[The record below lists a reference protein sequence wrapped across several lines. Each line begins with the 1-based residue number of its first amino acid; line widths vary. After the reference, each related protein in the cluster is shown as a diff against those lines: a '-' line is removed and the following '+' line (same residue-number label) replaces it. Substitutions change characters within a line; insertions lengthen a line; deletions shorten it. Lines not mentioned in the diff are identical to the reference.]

1 MSNTVTVNK
10 NVTNVVT
17 VTAQG
22 PQGIQGIQG
31 PIGNTPVF
39 DSGSYTTTSSFNTF
53 TSSYQTDSSSFNTR
67 ISSLTSATSSYVQN
81 SQTSSFVTT
90 SQTSSFVIN
99 SQTSSFATTGLNTFI
114 GDQTITGSVNIS
126 GSLNANAQVY
136 EVSFLERTSSAY
148 TVGDNTIELDQDL
161 IPNLNYTRN
170 TNTITVNSDGIYKIY
185 AQCNI
190 EVSSGLSG
198 DAELVMFINGNPYKT
213 YYIKNIKSDVSMYTF
228 SCVANLHTTDTIEFH
243 INSNTQPFYLYKF
256 SRLSTS
262 VVCSYMTIEKLN

>member
-67 ISSLTSATSSYVQN
+67 ISSLTSATSSYVQ
-81 SQTSSFVTT
+81 
-90 SQTSSFVIN
+90 N